1 MTTIPLSYSTDQIS
15 AYKSLI
21 ENAPSGWE
29 NQISDIKN
37 AIPSLANV
45 NPLSENAIENLSESD
60 AATRLSQLA
69 EYKKPFKECVK
80 PLSPTIGKFVMGADP
95 CRNNFFDTLDV
106 DLKNFMNKITA
117 LDSLPGALSGEI
129 KGVVSKIQAASTGFV
144 GQLTNALSD
153 GMNGWIK
160 GGLAGISTFIFTTYA
175 ATGRPVLAAIARIT
189 QIQDSLLGPVKGVME
204 AVGCLTEKVT
214 SALLGTIEDMITG
227 MVKNV
232 LNVPTCAVQEF
243 AGALAGKIT
252 SAMDKMV
259 SPFLNPISKIFGGF
273 GIGSLFK
280 VKSFLSSGV
289 DLISKASGLFSCGEG
304 AKGCVSSAKYKI
316 GGGLVAPK
324 SNDQQKSLMDK
335 ALELG
340 GKMTDGVDKKIG
352 DFEESYGQ
360 WSIFGTKV
368 GTPDGLSPCNTS
380 NMFNC
385 GAPKIE
391 FFGGDGSGAAG
402 EVILGK
408 FIDKLDRDDIL
419 GAFKRTASIAGVNIT
434 TPGEGYTEAPLVA
447 FTDNCDQGYG
457 AFGRAIIDENQ
468 NSPTFGQVTDVI
480 LISEGENY
488 PTEGYVGKKEFFI
501 DKIIVDDPGSGYT
514 QNDFIPD
521 DNLKLIVDSDGTI
534 AGVEIVN
541 QVPYTV
547 LPDILIRSATGVGA
561 ILNPVVNFERSTK
574 EHRLLQV
581 IDCISPSENV
591 QINEIGTITV

>member
-1 MTTIPLSYSTDQIS
+1 MTTIPLSYSKDQIS

-29 NQISDIKN
+29 NQIADVKN

-45 NPLSENAIENLSESD
+45 NPLSDNAIGKLSESD

-189 QIQDSLLGPVKGVME
+189 QIQDSLLGPVKGVMT
-204 AVGCLTEKVT
+204 AMGCLTEKVT

-316 GGGLVAPK
+316 GGGLVPPK

-340 GKMTDGVDKKIG
+340 GQMTDGVDKKIG
-352 DFEESYGQ
+352 DFEEAYGQ

-574 EHRLLQV
+574 EYRLLQV

>member
-29 NQISDIKN
+29 DQISDIKN

-45 NPLSENAIENLSESD
+45 NPLSDNAIENLSESD
-60 AATRLSQLA
+60 SATRLSQLA

-153 GMNGWIK
+153 GMNGWIQ

-189 QIQDSLLGPVKGVME
+189 QIQDSLLGPVKGVMD

-232 LNVPTCAVQEF
+232 LSVPTCAVQEF

-289 DLISKASGLFSCGEG
+289 DLISKASGLFKCGEG

-316 GGGLVAPK
+316 GGGLVPPK
-324 SNDQQKSLMDK
+324 SNDQQKGLMDK

-340 GKMTDGVDKKIG
+340 GQMTDGVDKKIG
-352 DFEESYGQ
+352 DFEEEYGQ

-488 PTEGYVGKKEFFI
+488 PTKGYVGKKEFFI

-574 EHRLLQV
+574 EYRLLQV
-581 IDCISPSENV
+581 IDCISPSENL

>member
-1 MTTIPLSYSTDQIS
+1 MTTIPLSYSKDQIS

-29 NQISDIKN
+29 NQIADVKN

-45 NPLSENAIENLSESD
+45 NPLSDNAIGKLSESD

-189 QIQDSLLGPVKGVME
+189 QIQDSLLGPVKGVMT
-204 AVGCLTEKVT
+204 AMGCLTEKVT

-316 GGGLVAPK
+316 GGGLVPPK

-340 GKMTDGVDKKIG
+340 GQMTDGVDKKIG
-352 DFEESYGQ
+352 DFEEAYGQ

-408 FIDKLDRDDIL
+408 FIDKLDKDDIL

-574 EHRLLQV
+574 EYRLLQV

>member
-1 MTTIPLSYSTDQIS
+1 MTTIPLSYSADQIS

-21 ENAPSGWE
+21 ENAPSGWDD
-29 NQISDIKN
+29 QIADVKN

-45 NPLSENAIENLSESD
+45 NPLSESAIESLSSSD

-95 CRNNFFDTLDV
+95 CRNNFFDTLDT
-106 DLKNFMNKITA
+106 DLNNFMNKITA
-117 LDSLPGALSGEI
+117 LDSLPGELSGEI
-129 KGVVSKIQAASTGFV
+129 KGVVGKIHSAATGFV
-144 GQLTNALSD
+144 GQLTNGLSD
-153 GMNGWIK
+153 GLNGWVK

-189 QIQDSLLGPVKGVME
+189 QIQNSLLSPVKGIMD
-204 AVGCLTEKVT
+204 AMSCLTEKVMGG
-214 SALLGTIEDMITG
+214 LFGVIEDMITG

-232 LNVPTCAVQEF
+232 LSVPTCAVQEF
-243 AGALAGKIT
+243 AGALAGNIT
-252 SAMDKMV
+252 NAMDKMV

-273 GIGSLFK
+273 GVSSLFK

-289 DLISKASGLFSCGEG
+289 DLLSKASGLFSCGEG
-304 AKGCVSSAKYKI
+304 DKGCVSSAKYKI
-316 GGGLVAPK
+316 GGGLVPPK
-324 SNDQQKSLMDK
+324 SDNQQKGLLDK

-352 DFEESYGQ
+352 AFEESYGK
-360 WSIFGTKV
+360 WSIFGNEL

-408 FIDKLDRDDIL
+408 FIDKLDKDDIL

-434 TPGEGYTEAPLVA
+434 TPGEGYTQAPLVA
-447 FTDNCDQGYG
+447 FVDNCDQGYG
-457 AFGRAIIDENQ
+457 AFGRAVIDENQ
-468 NSPTFGQVTDVI
+468 NSPTFGQVIDVI

-488 PTEGYVGKKEFFI
+488 PTEGSDGVKEFFI
-501 DKIIVDDPGSGYT
+501 DKIIIDDPGSGYT
-514 QNDFIPD
+514 QDDFIPD
-521 DNLKLIVDSDGTI
+521 DNLKLIVDPDGTI

-547 LPDILIRSATGVGA
+547 LPEIFIRSATGSGA
-561 ILNPVVNFERSTK
+561 VLSPIVNLERSTK
-574 EHRLLQV
+574 EYRLLQV
-581 IDCISPSENV
+581 IDCISPSENL
-591 QINEIGTITV
+591 QINEIGTVTL

>member
-29 NQISDIKN
+29 NQIADVKN

-45 NPLSENAIENLSESD
+45 NPLSDNAIGKLSESD

-189 QIQDSLLGPVKGVME
+189 QIQDSLLGPVKGVMT
-204 AVGCLTEKVT
+204 AMGCLTEKVT

-316 GGGLVAPK
+316 GGGLVPPK

-340 GKMTDGVDKKIG
+340 GQMTDGVDKKIG
-352 DFEESYGQ
+352 DFEEAYGQ

-574 EHRLLQV
+574 EYRLLQV